1 MQKKVIITGGPS
13 TGKST
18 IIGALQEKGYSC
30 QEEISRE
37 LVLEARKKGI
47 EQIFLTSPILFSE
60 KLLEKRTK
68 QYYDACKLDEEVV
81 FFDRGILDILA
92 YLDFADTPHNFEFK
106 KVMDGLKIDQVFITP
121 PWQEIHKTDNERY
134 ESFEEAKEIHTHL
147 INSYK
152 KFGFKPVEIP
162 IGTVEDRVAF
172 ILEQSK

>member
-18 IIGALQEKGYSC
+18 IIEALQDKGYSC

-37 LVLEARKKGI
+37 LVLEARKEGI

-60 KLLEKRTK
+60 KLLEKRTE

-92 YLDFADTPHNFEFK
+92 YLDFAETPHNFEFK
-106 KVMDGLKIDQVFITP
+106 KVMDGLQIDQVFITP

-134 ESFEEAKEIHTHL
+134 ESFEEAKEIHKHL
-147 INSYK
+147 MNSYE
-152 KFGFKPVEIP
+152 KFGFQPVEIP
-162 IGTVEDRVAF
+162 IGAIEDRVSF